1 MRDFSKPSRR
11 PPRGPR
17 FGLGGPARWLV
28 PLLGLWLLYVGVL
41 SEHSLLR
48 LWQLGREQAR
58 AERSAAEIQGEIAR
72 LERELRDPR
81 AQRARAERALRER
94 SGWAAPGEIIYRVE
108 GDPADST
115 TH

>member
-11 PPRGPR
+11 SRGPR
-17 FGLGGPARWLV
+17 LRVGGHARWLI

-48 LWQLGREQAR
+48 LWQMGHEQKRAEQA
-58 AERSAAEIQGEIAR
+58 ATEIQSEIAR
-72 LERELRDPR
+72 LERDLKDPR
-81 AQRARAERALRER
+81 AQKARAERALRER

-108 GDPADST
+108 GESSDST